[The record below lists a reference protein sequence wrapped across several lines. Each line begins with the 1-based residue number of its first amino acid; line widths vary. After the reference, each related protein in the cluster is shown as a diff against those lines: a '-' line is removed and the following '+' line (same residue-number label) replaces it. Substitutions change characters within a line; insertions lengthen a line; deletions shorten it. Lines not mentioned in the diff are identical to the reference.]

1 MFWLGPGDD
10 LLLAT
15 PRDTV
20 VANTVASMHRKQAE
34 TPVNT
39 ATLSQPNY
47 SDLSSGWT
55 CLNCVPEG
63 HAKYVVDMQ
72 TYFTYM
78 RVP

>member
-1 MFWLGPGDD
+1 MICYFLHPEI
-10 LLLAT
+10 LLLLILLQACIESRRNSRKY
-15 PRDTV
+15 RDALA
-20 VANTVASMHRKQAE
+20 ANC
-34 TPVNT
+34 
-39 ATLSQPNY
+39 

-63 HAKYVVDMQ
+63 HVKYVVDMQ